1 VISRLSVIGLTLIIA
16 VVLPLVRVQVV
27 SAQGPSERVIVNE
40 RYVLGSGEVHSG
52 NLTIVAREVEIQ
64 AGSRVDGDVS
74 IVSAGNVTLSGE
86 INGDVSILAPSARL
100 GSDLR
105 VNGSLTV
112 CAREFQQASEA
123 TITGGQSTGCNQL
136 GTILSG
142 VGRGTGGFPQALGD
156 TFFGEDENPIVHL
169 FRVIVTAC
177 AVAALGALAATVFPR
192 NVRRMT
198 ETAMSRFASTTA
210 IGVVSMAVALTLS
223 AVYLLSIVLTLGI
236 TCLVVP
242 LVAAA
247 WFVIVLA
254 LLTGWIAVSVP
265 LGTLLLHRFKVYP
278 TPLVSAALGALV
290 LTLIHGLLEMIPC
303 VGWLAWVLLIV
314 LGSAGFGSVVLTRF
328 GTRPYPEI
336 VPARAYPDIV

>member
-1 VISRLSVIGLTLIIA
+1 VIKRLFAVGFVVSLTFLIA
-16 VVLPLVRVQVV
+16 FTRVQAV
-27 SAQGPSERVIVNE
+27 SAQGPSERVILND
-40 RYVLGSGEVHSG
+40 RYVLGSKEVHSG
-52 NLTIVAREVEIQ
+52 NLTIIARDVEIQ

-74 IVSAGNVTLSGE
+74 IVSAGSVTLGGE
-86 INGDVSILAPSARL
+86 INGDVSILAPSAEL
-100 GSDLR
+100 ESGLR
-105 VNGSLTV
+105 VNGSLSV
-112 CAREFQQASEA
+112 CAREFQQAPDA
-123 TITGGQSTGCNQL
+123 MITGSQSTGCNQL
-136 GTILSG
+136 GSILSG
-142 VGRGTGGFPQALGD
+142 VGRAQGGFPQAVGD

-177 AVAALGALAATVFPR
+177 VVAALAALAATVLPGH
-192 NVRRMT
+192 VRRMT
-198 ETAMSRFASTTA
+198 ETAMSRFATTTA

-223 AVYLLSIVLTLGI
+223 AVYLLSMILTLGL
-236 TCLVVP
+236 TCLILP

-247 WFVIVLA
+247 WFVIALA

-278 TPLVSAALGALV
+278 TPMVSAALGALV
-290 LTLIHGLLEMIPC
+290 LTLAHGLLEMLPC
-303 VGWLAWVLLIV
+303 VGWLAWVVLIV